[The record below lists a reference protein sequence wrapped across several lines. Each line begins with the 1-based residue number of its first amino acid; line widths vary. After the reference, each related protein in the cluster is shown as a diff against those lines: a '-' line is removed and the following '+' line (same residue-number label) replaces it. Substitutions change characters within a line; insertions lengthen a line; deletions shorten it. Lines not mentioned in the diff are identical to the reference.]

1 MIVAAGVSGLPLM
14 TVHVPGPLRELTGGR
29 ARLHFEARTVDEVL
43 ERIRETEPLLAGR
56 LFADDGTVRRYIN
69 LFLNGSDLRHLETAD
84 RTVSSDSVLS
94 IVPSVAGG

>member
-1 MIVAAGVSGLPLM
+1 MAAGVSGLPRM

-29 ARLHFEARTVDEVL
+29 GRLHFEARTVDEVL

-56 LFADDGTVRRYIN
+56 LFADDGSVRHYIN
-69 LFLNGSDLRHLETAD
+69 LFLNGSDLRHLDTAD
-84 RTVSSDSVLS
+84 RTVSRDSVLS